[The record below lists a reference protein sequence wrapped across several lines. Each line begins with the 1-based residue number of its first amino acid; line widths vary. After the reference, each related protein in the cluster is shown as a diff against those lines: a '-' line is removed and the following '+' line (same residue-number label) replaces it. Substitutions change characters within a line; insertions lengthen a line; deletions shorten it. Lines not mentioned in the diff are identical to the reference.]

1 MAENGGFKFA
11 CPHCGQHF
19 EAGADMF
26 GMPFDCPSCGRACKV
41 PEAGEMSRESN
52 PLGENIESSSSQRP
66 NDKAEPRRS
75 VRPVITVIKR
85 RERFADKCKKVLKVA
100 GIVAVIL
107 FLAWGISL
115 EETQPQDGSG
125 GGAQSAQSR
134 TASKA
139 VASSIECL
147 MNYMELP
154 TERRMRVLQD
164 SLGSCPD
171 DFQDAMKGF
180 LRAIAKTK
188 EDMIPAK
195 EREEMAAG
203 KVVLGLLFGAI
214 NQDDPQRG
222 VSAGFQLGDLIRA
235 KTEETAAQRLKQEI
249 ESSIARLVDVA
260 QKYGVNPN
268 ALEKALLS
276 R

>member
-1 MAENGGFKFA
+1 MAESDGFKFA
-11 CPHCGQHF
+11 CPHCGRHF
-19 EAGADMF
+19 EAEADMS
-26 GMPFDCPSCGRACKV
+26 GMAFDCPSCGQACKV
-41 PEAGEMSRESN
+41 PEVGEMSHEPNHFDVNISTSSN
-52 PLGENIESSSSQRP
+52 DGAKTVP
-66 NDKAEPRRS
+66 
-75 VRPVITVIKR
+75 PVITTIKR
-85 RERFADKCKKVLKVA
+85 RKRFGDKCKKVLKVA

-107 FLAWGISL
+107 LLAWGISQ
-115 EETQPQDGSG
+115 EETQTQDGSG
-125 GGAQSAQSR
+125 EGAPQTQSR
-134 TASKA
+134 RAVKS

-154 TERRMRVLQD
+154 TDRRLRVLQS
-164 SLGSCPD
+164 SLESCPD
-171 DFQDAMKGF
+171 DFQNAMREF
-180 LRAIAKTK
+180 LSTIAKTK

-214 NQDDPQRG
+214 SQNDPQRG
-222 VSAGFQLGDLIRA
+222 VSAGLQLGDLIRA
-235 KTEETAAQRLKQEI
+235 KTEEAAARRLKQEI